1 MALSSQGIGSGLD
14 VNSIVTQLVAIE
26 KQPLTQLQTSA
37 TKLQTQLSLYGSVK
51 SQMAALGDAAAAL
64 ALPGAWNTQK
74 ASSSNASAVGVTA
87 GASAT
92 AGAFSVSV
100 SQLARAQ
107 SAASTGV
114 AAGSAIGAAGT
125 LSIQLGTWSGADTA
139 LGFTP
144 GSATAVAVSI
154 SATDTT
160 SAIAAKINAAG
171 AGVTATVLKDG
182 TNERL
187 VIRSST
193 TGQASGFAV
202 STSGDAGLAQFAVAG
217 TIDSTNPTPASGM
230 YLSQTARD
238 AKVKIDG
245 VEVISSTNKISGV
258 IAGLDL
264 QLSQVTTAP
273 VEILVEND
281 TSVTQKNIQTFV
293 DTYNAIN
300 QTLANAT
307 KYDASTKT
315 GGPLQGD
322 STTVGLQSAL
332 RSMMASNST
341 GSTFTTLSEV
351 GLERQADGSL
361 KVNSTKLTAA
371 MGNLDN
377 LKKLFATDNSNA
389 STNGFGLKVRDFTR
403 GLLAVDGRVSNKS
416 TALQGAISRNSTD
429 QDAVNTR
436 AARVEASLRRQY
448 SALDAKMAEINGLN
462 SYVSAQIAQWNKAS
476 N

>member
-26 KQPLTQLQTSA
+26 KQPLTLLQTSA
-37 TKLQTQLSLYGSVK
+37 TKLQTQLSLYGTVK

-64 ALPGAWNTQK
+64 ALPGTWSTQK
-74 ASSSNASAVGVTA
+74 ASSSNTAAVGVTA
-87 GASAT
+87 GAGAM
-92 AGAFSVSV
+92 AGALSVEV

-107 SAASTGV
+107 SAASAGV

-125 LSIQLGTWSGADTA
+125 LSIQLGAWSGADTA

-144 GSATAVAVSI
+144 GSAAAVAVSI

-160 SAIAAKINAAG
+160 AAIAAKINAAG
-171 AGVTATVLKDG
+171 AGVMASVLKDG
-182 TNERL
+182 ANERL

-193 TGQASGFAV
+193 TGQASGFSV
-202 STSGDAGLAQFAVAG
+202 TTSGDVGLGQFAVTG
-217 TIDSTNPTPASGM
+217 TIDSTNATPASGM

-245 VEVISSTNKISGV
+245 VAVVSATNKLGGV
-258 IAGLDL
+258 IVGVDL

-273 VEILVEND
+273 VEIQIEND
-281 TSVTQKNIQTFV
+281 TAVTQKNIQTFV
-293 DTYNAIN
+293 DAYNAIN

-307 KYDASTKT
+307 KYDASSKT

-322 STTVGLQSAL
+322 STTVGLQTAL
-332 RSMMASNST
+332 RSLMGSSSS
-341 GSTFTTLSEV
+341 GSTFTRLSEI
-351 GLERQADGSL
+351 GLERQTDGSL

-377 LKKLFATDNSNA
+377 LKKLFTTDNGNA
-389 STNGFGLKVRDFTR
+389 TTNGFGLKVRDFAR
-403 GLLAVDGRVSNKS
+403 GLLGVDGRVSNKS
-416 TALQGAISRNSTD
+416 TALQSALSRNSKD
-429 QDAVNTR
+429 QDAVSLR
-436 AARVEASLRRQY
+436 ASRVEADLRRQY
-448 SALDAKMAEINGLN
+448 TALDAKMAGINGLN
-462 SYVSAQIAQWNKAS
+462 SYVSSQIAQWNKAS
-476 N
+476 S

>member
-37 TKLQTQLSLYGSVK
+37 TKLQTQLSLYGTVK

-64 ALPGAWNTQK
+64 ALPAAWSTQK
-74 ASSSNASAVGVTA
+74 ASSANAAAVGVTA

-92 AGAFSVSV
+92 AGGYSVSV

-107 SAASTGV
+107 SAASAGV
-114 AAGSAIGAAGT
+114 AAGSAVGVAGT

-139 LGFTP
+139 LGFTA

-182 TNERL
+182 ANERL

-193 TGQASGFAV
+193 TGQASGFSVTA
-202 STSGDAGLAQFAVAG
+202 SGDAGRTFAVTG

-245 VEVISSTNKISGV
+245 VEVVSSTNKISGV

-281 TSVTQKNIQTFV
+281 TSVTQKAIQTFV

-307 KYDASTKT
+307 KYDAATKT

-332 RSMMASNST
+332 RSMMASSST

-377 LKKLFATDNSNA
+377 LKKLFTTDNSNA

-416 TALQGAISRNSTD
+416 TALQGAISRNATD

-448 SALDAKMAEINGLN
+448 SALDTKMAEINGLN
-462 SYVSAQIAQWNKAS
+462 SYVSSQIAQWNKAS

>member
-26 KQPLTQLQTSA
+26 RQPLTVLQKSA
-37 TKLQTQLSLYGSVK
+37 TKLQTQLSLYGTVK
-51 SQMAALGDAAAAL
+51 SQMAALSDAAAAL
-64 ALPGAWNTQK
+64 ALPGAWSTQK
-74 ASSSNASAVGVTA
+74 ASSSNATAVSVTA

-107 SAASTGV
+107 SAASVGI
-114 AAGSAIGAAGT
+114 AAGSAIGAAGS

-139 LGFTP
+139 LGFTA
-144 GSATAVAVSI
+144 GSATAVSVSI

-160 SAIAAKINAAG
+160 AAVAAKINAAG

-182 TNERL
+182 ANERL

-202 STSGDAGLAQFAVAG
+202 TTSGDAGLAQFAVTG
-217 TIDSTNPTPASGM
+217 TIDSTNATPATGM
-230 YLSQTARD
+230 YMSQVGRD

-245 VEVISSTNKISGV
+245 VEVVSSTNKISGV

-273 VEILVEND
+273 VEIQVEND

-307 KYDASTKT
+307 KYDASSKT

-322 STTVGLQSAL
+322 ATTVGLQSAL
-332 RSMMASNST
+332 RSLMSSNST
-341 GSTFTTLSEV
+341 GSTFTNLSEV
-351 GLERQADGSL
+351 GLERQTDGSL
-361 KVNSTKLTAA
+361 KVNSTKLTTA

-377 LKKLFATDNSNA
+377 LRKLFATDNSNA
-389 STNGFGLKVRDFTR
+389 STNGFGLKVRDFAR

-416 TALQGAISRNSTD
+416 TALQSAISRNSTD
-429 QDAVNTR
+429 QDTVNAR
-436 AARVEASLRRQY
+436 ATRVEANLRRQY
-448 SALDAKMAEINGLN
+448 TALDVKMAEISGLN
-462 SYVSAQIAQWNKAS
+462 SYVSSQIAQWNKGS

>member
-26 KQPLTQLQTSA
+26 KQPLTVLQKSA
-37 TKLQTQLSLYGSVK
+37 TKLQTQLSLYGTVK
-51 SQMAALGDAAAAL
+51 SQMAALSDAAAAL
-64 ALPGAWNTQK
+64 ALPGTWNTQK
-74 ASSSNASAVGVTA
+74 ASSSNTSAVGVTA
-87 GASAT
+87 GAGAT

-100 SQLARAQ
+100 TQLARAQ
-107 SAASTGV
+107 SAASAGIATGT
-114 AAGSAIGAAGT
+114 AIGAAGA

-144 GSATAVAVSI
+144 GSATAISVSI

-182 TNERL
+182 ANERL

-202 STSGDAGLAQFAVAG
+202 TTSGDVGLAQFAVAG
-217 TIDSTNPTPASGM
+217 TIDSTNATPAAGM
-230 YLSQTARD
+230 YLSQVGRD

-245 VEVISSTNKISGV
+245 VEVVSATNKVSGV

-281 TSVTQKNIQTFV
+281 AAVTQKNIQTFV

-332 RSMMASNST
+332 RSLMASSST
-341 GSTFTTLSEV
+341 GSTYTTLSEV
-351 GLERQADGSL
+351 GLERQTDGSL
-361 KVNSTKLTAA
+361 KINSSKLTTAL
-371 MGNLDN
+371 GNLDN
-377 LKKLFATDNSNA
+377 LKKLFVTDNSNA
-389 STNGFGLKVRDFTR
+389 STNGFGLKVRDFAR

-416 TALQGAISRNSTD
+416 SALQGAISRNSTD
-429 QDAVNTR
+429 QDTVNARATR
-436 AARVEASLRRQY
+436 IEAALRRQY
-448 SALDAKMAEINGLN
+448 SALDTKMAEINGLN
-462 SYVSAQIAQWNKAS
+462 SYVSSQIAQWNKAS